1 MDEHNYDRLAFA
13 LSGGGGNLSLL
24 PYSLPLYPRFLAL
37 VYFLGGR
44 DLLLVRLLQSAIGAG
59 SVVLLYFLGK
69 KIAGEKAGI
78 LAGAFLALYGMAVFH
93 EGLLVPASLALFL
106 SLAALLCWS
115 GDGGFARGALGGVLL
130 GLAGLASAANLLFA
144 ALLIAGLLAKRRAGA
159 GRAAGA
165 VLGLGLVLVPFALAT
180 DSVSGDFILTSA
192 HGGVNFY
199 IGNNPESNGGYKTP
213 LILTPSASGIVRDSI
228 RIAEEESGRR
238 LAPSGVSRYWLRKG
252 SEWIGSDPHLALR
265 RALSKLR
272 LLVGHWEYCDVG
284 GARIG
289 KQETFRFLGMPLLPF
304 LLVGPLGLAGM
315 ILSLS
320 VPGQLRPRLVLYA
333 YAAAHAAGT
342 ALFFFQSR
350 ARLLL
355 LPVFCLFAADTVR
368 AIGESWRRRRR
379 GRAGLIVAL
388 AAACVLLSA
397 SAPWREM
404 RSETNVLVMT
414 AQDEAGEGRYAPA
427 LEKTARARSL
437 NPRLEG
443 IDLVEG
449 GIHFLAGDRA
459 KAEAC
464 FRRAQESDPLNPDP
478 SLSLGFLFLAEKE
491 LEKAQAAAEAAR
503 AADPISARPDVL
515 LARIAGERND
525 TEKEEAAYRRAL
537 RLDPNETEALLNLAG
552 LTELRG
558 DRREAERLRRRAERV
573 KPGIV
578 TKAEVRRQQQ
588 PR

>member
-13 LSGGGGNLSLL
+13 LSGGGGDLSLL
-24 PYSLPLYPRFLAL
+24 PYNLPLYPRFLAL
-37 VYFLGGR
+37 VYSLCGR

-59 SVVLLYFLGK
+59 SVVLLYLLGK
-69 KIAGEKAGI
+69 KIAGETAGMG
-78 LAGAFLALYGMAVFH
+78 AGAFLAFSGMAVFH

-106 SLAALLCWS
+106 SLAALLSWA
-115 GDGGFARGALGGVLL
+115 GGGGFARSALGGVLL

-213 LILTPSASGIVRDSI
+213 LILTPSASGIVRDAI

-238 LAPSGVSRYWLRKG
+238 LSPSGVSRIWFRKG
-252 SEWIGSDPHLALR
+252 LGWIWSDPRLALR

-289 KQETFRFLGMPLLPF
+289 KQKTFRFLGAPLLPF

-315 ILSLS
+315 VLSFS
-320 VPGQLRPRLVLYA
+320 IPGQLRPRLILYA

-350 ARLLL
+350 SRLLL
-355 LPVFCLFAADTVR
+355 LPVFCLFAVDAVR

-404 RSETNVLVMT
+404 RSETNVLVMA
-414 AQDEAGEGRYAPA
+414 AQDEAGEGRYAAA
-427 LEKTARARSL
+427 LEKTARARRL
-437 NPRLEG
+437 NPRLGG

-464 FRRAQESDPLNPDP
+464 FRRARALDPLNPDP
-478 SLSLGFLFLAEKE
+478 SLSLGFLLLAEKKLDE
-491 LEKAQAAAEAAR
+491 AKAAAEAAR
-503 AADPISARPDVL
+503 SADPLSARPDII

-525 TEKEEAAYRRAL
+525 AEGEAAAYRRAR

-573 KPGIV
+573 EPGILK
-578 TKAEVRRQQQ
+578 KAEVRSKK
-588 PR
+588 